1 MNIYSINPSSEPG
14 EARMRGTQGR
24 NAHGRHGGCRE
35 QAARAGSLPC
45 WRVKKKPPDGAG
57 GFGVSVATE
66 DVLGDRQ
73 GFSFGGFLCEADKV
87 PTVRPFKKVE
97 Q

>member
-1 MNIYSINPSSEPG
+1 MG
-14 EARMRGTQGR
+14 WLRGKTGMQGAARPLPPWRVQGT
-24 NAHGRHGGCRE
+24 
-35 QAARAGSLPC
+35 AARAGSLPC
-45 WRVKKKPPDGAG
+45 CGSKKKPPDGAG
-57 GFGVSVATE
+57 GFRVSVATE

-73 GFSFGGFLCEADKV
+73 GFDFGGFLCEADKV

>member
-1 MNIYSINPSSEPG
+1 MG
-14 EARMRGTQGR
+14 WLRGKAGLQR
-24 NAHGRHGGCRE
+24 
-35 QAARAGSLPC
+35 AARHLPPGRVQGTGGGAGSLPC

-66 DVLGDRQ
+66 SAFSDRQ

-87 PTVRPFKKVE
+87 PTMRPFKKVE

>member
-1 MNIYSINPSSEPG
+1 MG
-14 EARMRGTQGR
+14 WLRVKAGLQG
-24 NAHGRHGGCRE
+24 
-35 QAARAGSLPC
+35 AARHLPPWRVQGTAAQAGSLPC
-45 WRVKKKPPDGAG
+45 GRVKEKPPDGAG

-73 GFSFGGFLCEADKV
+73 GFSFGGFLCETDKV
-87 PTVRPFKKVE
+87 PTMRPFKKVE

>member
-1 MNIYSINPSSEPG
+1 MG
-14 EARMRGTQGR
+14 WLRVRAGLQGAER
-24 NAHGRHGGCRE
+24 PLPPRRV
-35 QAARAGSLPC
+35 QRTAARAGSLPC
-45 WRVKKKPPDGAG
+45 RRVKKKPPDGAG

-66 DVLGDRQ
+66 GAFGDCQSFR
-73 GFSFGGFLCEADKV
+73 FGGFLCETDKV

>member
-1 MNIYSINPSSEPG
+1 MGWLRVRAGLQGAERPLPPW
-14 EARMRGTQGR
+14 RVQGT
-24 NAHGRHGGCRE
+24 
-35 QAARAGSLPC
+35 AAQAGSLPW

-57 GFGVSVATE
+57 GFGISIATE
-66 DVLGDRQ
+66 DVLGNRQ

>member
-1 MNIYSINPSSEPG
+1 MGWLRVKEG
-14 EARMRGTQGR
+14 LQGAER
-24 NAHGRHGGCRE
+24 PLPPWRV
-35 QAARAGSLPC
+35 QVPAARAGPLPC
-45 WRVKKKPPDGAG
+45 CGSKKKPPDGAG

-73 GFSFGGFLCEADKV
+73 GFSFGGFLCEANKV